1 MTWSK
6 DSLRRLVAERGENV
20 SEPILELA
28 LLAHERM
35 CGRTEETYARDVA
48 KRELESAID
57 RMTVRPATP
66 SAETYMGLKQLQ
78 KQSFDKLPTR
88 DEEKSK
94 EQDPAMTPLAT
105 IVRAYTKD
113 KERER

>member
-6 DSLRRLVAERGENV
+6 DSLRRLTSERGEDV

-35 CGRTEETYARDVA
+35 CGRTEETYAPDVA
-48 KRELESAID
+48 KRELQSAIN
-57 RMTVRPATP
+57 RMTERPPVP
-66 SAETYMGLKQLQ
+66 SVESYMGLKQLQ
-78 KQSFDKLPTR
+78 KQSFDKIPTR
-88 DEEKSK
+88 EVEKSK
-94 EQDPAMTPLAT
+94 APEPGATPLAT

>member
-6 DSLRRLVAERGENV
+6 ESLRRLVSERGEDV

-35 CGRTEETYARDVA
+35 SGRTEETYAPDVA

-57 RMTVRPATP
+57 RMKKPPPVP
-66 SAETYMGLKQLQ
+66 SVESYMGLKQLQ

-88 DEEKSK
+88 DVEKEK
-94 EQDPAMTPLAT
+94 APQPAAIPLAT